1 MVVYGCIWLY
11 HRVASTF
18 PRENF
23 EMESGGG
30 LTNWLSS
37 QRDRFDRYLMFETGT
52 VGVCFF

>member
-1 MVVYGCIWLY
+1 MVVYGCIIVLRPHSQERISKW
-11 HRVASTF
+11 RA
-18 PRENF
+18 
-23 EMESGGG
+23 GG